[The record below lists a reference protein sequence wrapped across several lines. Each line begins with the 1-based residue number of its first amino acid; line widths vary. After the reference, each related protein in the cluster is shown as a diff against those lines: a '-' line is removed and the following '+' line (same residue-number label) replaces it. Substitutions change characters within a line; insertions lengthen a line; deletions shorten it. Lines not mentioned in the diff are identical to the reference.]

1 MIEINVH
8 LKSAISRTRDKE
20 LARFVICNTGEPAPP
35 GEGHYYVESYRGR
48 SKVALDRRKPSRS
61 GEVRH
66 HRRDDEHV
74 LNLVAKALQ
83 AMGYGL
89 PQAARRS
96 AARRGGGG
104 KPVAG
109 PPI

>member
-8 LKSAISRTRDKE
+8 LKSAISRSRDKE

-48 SKVALDRRKPSRS
+48 NKRQLDQRKPSHS
-61 GEVRH
+61 GQVRH
-66 HRRDDEHV
+66 HRREAEHV

-83 AMGYGL
+83 AMGYGQ
-89 PQAARRS
+89 PPGG
-96 AARRGGGG
+96 AARRGVRG

>member
-8 LKSAISRTRDKE
+8 LRSAISKTRDRE
-20 LARFVICNTGEPAPP
+20 LARFVICNTNEDAPP

-48 SKVALDRRKPSRS
+48 STAALDRRKPSRS

-66 HRRDDEHV
+66 HRREAEHV

-83 AMGYGL
+83 AMGYG
-89 PQAARRS
+89 QAPVS
-96 AARRGGGG
+96 PARRGRGGT
-104 KPVAG
+104 PIAG